1 MANSPEI
8 LIATLPSLTR
18 RRLLVLLSTLMAGGI
33 FPLPLVAGRAPSG
46 KDSGGLS
53 LKDFMH
59 LSRALTGQADLD
71 KELGRIYL
79 DPLSQ
84 TPQGADAL
92 AELGKLAKSTGEMHD
107 YARED
112 LQHIARDILLAWYTG
127 ATPLRVV
134 LRWLPSRRR
143 WRGAPLAIP
152 PRPALCAGAMGHW
165 GDKPKEP

>member
-1 MANSPEI
+1 M
-8 LIATLPSLTR
+8 
-18 RRLLVLLSTLMAGGI
+18 STLVAGGI

-46 KDSGGLS
+46 KDSGVLS
-53 LKDFMH
+53 LNDFMH

-71 KELGRIYL
+71 KELGRIYR

-84 TPQGADAL
+84 TPQSADAL
-92 AELGKLAKSTGEMHD
+92 AELGKLAKSTGEIHD

-127 ATPLRVV
+127 RYPTASGPKVATFTQALAWRA
-134 LRWLPSRRR
+134 LGYTTSPS
-143 WRGAPLAIP
+143 
-152 PRPALCAGAMGHW
+152 LCAGALGHW